1 LSKANPAGLYNP
13 EANVLCAPLGVIS
26 VMVSAYGGVSDKVA
40 YKQILRLRTVGHQQH
55 GADADRSAEYM
66 AYSPMK

>member
-1 LSKANPAGLYNP
+1 M
-13 EANVLCAPLGVIS
+13 LCAPLGVIS